1 MVHLDAMLQKEGNV
15 PLLDTP
21 LSIQVFERIGWQKPI
36 DESAEKECDHYS
48 RLFISKAKEVEE
60 DGDEEAREA
69 FAVLGGVTSMMLNA
83 DSREEPFRPM
93 MVFSTGR
100 SAVLEDFTDNHLSA
114 LGEVVS
120 GVSDPELRARIGDVL
135 WCRKRDHKAALLAVE
150 SYLGSAANLGSVGDW
165 LSEVERAER
174 AMALASE
181 LGRPEGLW
189 SEVVGYVEE
198 AVREYEGVRSD
209 RPRARFMGLLQKY
222 RAGDAQRYAAL
233 AADAA
238 RKAEAAKCWP
248 EARQFWRLEAR
259 WREMTQDPDGKRSAL
274 VRAAQ
279 THVGEA
285 EDELSRPS
293 PSYITASS
301 HLERA
306 IEGLRRAGRTRERV
320 EELHGRLLE
329 YQLRTRDEMVA
340 FSQDMDMSKFV
351 DQARE
356 QVKGKPLGEAFLV
369 MVHGCTSPS
378 KNHLRT
384 QAEESSRNGIW
395 MLMERSVVDERGRVT
410 GRMPSFL
417 SDDPGEVE
425 GAIRAE
431 MFGQANHY
439 RQTYAVAFVHPAWR
453 QINLD
458 HAVRLGD
465 LLPVVA
471 DNPFVPEGH
480 EDAYARGFLAGFRG
494 DFLTATHLLVP
505 QLENSIRHVLSRS
518 GVIVSKLDDSGVQ
531 EEKDLG
537 ALLREPKL
545 EELLGE
551 DLVFDLQGLLVERFG
566 ANLRNRMAHGLM
578 TDVEFTTPTV
588 LYLWW
593 LVLRVCVI
601 YALMNSKQKRGEGE
615 EAG

>member
-1 MVHLDAMLQKEGNV
+1 LQQKEGNV
-15 PLLDTP
+15 PLSDTP
-21 LSIQVFERIGWQKPI
+21 LNREVFERIRWQEAVA
-36 DESAEKECDHYS
+36 ESDEKECDHYS
-48 RLFISKAKEVEE
+48 RHFFARAGKAERA
-60 DGDEEAREA
+60 GDEEAREA
-69 FAVLGGVTSMMLNA
+69 FAVLGGITSMMLHA

-93 MVFSTGR
+93 MVFSAGR
-100 SAVLEDFTDNHLSA
+100 SAVLEDFTDNHLNA
-114 LGEVVS
+114 LGEVV
-120 GVSDPELRARIGDVL
+120 GEASDPELRARIGDVL
-135 WCRKRDHKAALLAVE
+135 WCRKRDHRAALLALK
-150 SYLGSAANLGSVGDW
+150 SYLGSAANLRSVGDW

-174 AMALASE
+174 AIALAAE
-181 LGRPEGLW
+181 LGRPDGPW
-189 SEVVGYVEE
+189 SEAVGYVEG
-198 AVREYEGVRSD
+198 AVREYEGVRFD
-209 RPRARFMGLLQKY
+209 RPRARFMELLQKY
-222 RAGDAQRYAAL
+222 RAGDSFEYAAL
-233 AADAA
+233 AVEAAA
-238 RKAEAAKCWP
+238 RTEEAGCWAEA
-248 EARQFWRLEAR
+248 RRFWQLEAR
-259 WREMTQDPDGKRSAL
+259 WREMTQDPDGRRSAF
-274 VRAAQ
+274 VRAAE

-285 EDELSRPS
+285 EDELARPS

-301 HLERA
+301 HLESA
-306 IEGLRRAGRTRERV
+306 IEGLRRAGKTRERV

-356 QVKGKPLGEAFLV
+356 QVKGKPLGEALLA

-378 KNHLRT
+378 KNHLRM
-384 QAEESSRNGIW
+384 QAEESSKDGIW

-417 SDDPGEVE
+417 SDDPEE
-425 GAIRAE
+425 AERAIRAE
-431 MFGQANHY
+431 MLGQANHY

-453 QINLD
+453 QVNLD

-480 EDAYARGFLAGFRG
+480 EDAYARGLLAGFRG

-518 GVIVSKLDDSGVQ
+518 GVIVSKLDDSGIQ

-578 TDVEFTTPTV
+578 TDAEFTTPTV

-593 LVLRVCVI
+593 IVLRICVI
-601 YALMNSKQKRGEGE
+601 YTLTNSKQKRGEGE

>member
-1 MVHLDAMLQKEGNV
+1 M
-15 PLLDTP
+15 LLDTP
-21 LSIQVFERIGWQKPI
+21 LNRGIFERIRWQEAVA
-36 DESAEKECDHYS
+36 ESVKKECDHYS
-48 RLFISKAKEVEE
+48 RLFLSRAGEAEE
-60 DGDEEAREA
+60 GGDEEAREA
-69 FAVLGGVTSMMLNA
+69 FAVLGGITSMMLHA

-93 MVFSTGR
+93 MVLSTGR

-120 GVSDPELRARIGDVL
+120 EASDPEMRARIGDVL
-135 WCRKRDHKAALLAVE
+135 WCRKRDHRAAESAVE
-150 SYLGSAANLGSVGDW
+150 SYLGSAANLRSAGDW
-165 LSEVERAER
+165 LSEVGRAQR
-174 AMALASE
+174 AIALAAE
-181 LGRPEGLW
+181 LGRPDRLW
-189 SEVVGYVEE
+189 SEVVEYVEG
-198 AVREYEGVRSD
+198 AVREYEGVRFD
-209 RPRARFMGLLQKY
+209 RPRARFMELLQKY
-222 RAGDAQRYAAL
+222 RAGDPERYAAL

-259 WREMTQDPDGKRSAL
+259 WREMAQDTDGKQGAL
-274 VRAAQ
+274 VRAAE

-329 YQLRTRDEMVA
+329 YQLRTRDEMAV
-340 FSQDMDMSKFV
+340 FSQDMDLSKV
-351 DQARE
+351 ADRARE
-356 QVKGKPLGEAFLV
+356 QVKGKPLGEALLV

-378 KNHLRT
+378 KNHLRE
-384 QAEESSRNGIW
+384 QAEESSKDGIW

-417 SDDPGEVE
+417 SDDPSEVE
-425 GAIRAE
+425 WAIRAE
-431 MFGQANHY
+431 MLGQANQY
-439 RQTYAVAFVHPAWR
+439 RQTYALGIIHPAWR

-458 HAVRLGD
+458 HAIRLGD
-465 LLPVVA
+465 LLPVVV

-480 EDAYARGFLAGFRG
+480 EDAYARGLLAGFRG

-505 QLENSIRHVLSRS
+505 QLENSIRHVLSQS
-518 GVIVSKLDDSGVQ
+518 GVIVSKLDDYGIQ

-537 ALLREPKL
+537 ALLREPRL

-566 ANLRNRMAHGLM
+566 TNLRNRVAHGLM
-578 TDVEFTTPTV
+578 ADEEFATPTV

-593 LVLRVCVI
+593 LALKMCII
-601 YALMNSKQKRGEGE
+601 YAFINSKQKRGEDGE
-615 EAG
+615 AE